1 MMNVNGLP
9 VILAVNFAK
18 RGNQDFDLVGLMGHS
33 RTFKSSQSISHAA
46 AIERQFTRARI
57 DSIDRPD
64 EIDSAWTF
72 SARGSKGNKSSEAEG
87 IL

>member
-1 MMNVNGLP
+1 MNVNGLP

-18 RGNQDFDLVGLMGHS
+18 RENQDFDLVGLTGHS
-33 RTFKSSQSISHAA
+33 QTFKASQSISQAA
-46 AIERQFTRARI
+46 AIGRQFTQARI
-57 DSIDRPD
+57 DCSGSPH

-72 SARGSKGNKSSEAEG
+72 SSCGGKGNKSSESEG